1 MYILYCFIFSEARAA
16 KEAGVAAV
24 LLSREGNAPLSD
36 IDVSEFPVVCSFEE
50 IQFDQSKITDIDHV
64 VNDNKCINK
73 M

>member
-1 MYILYCFIFSEARAA
+1 MYILYSFVFSEARAA

-50 IQFDQSKITDIDHV
+50 IQFDQSKITNIDHV
-64 VNDNKCINK
+64 VKDKKCINK